1 MENDNND
8 QSKEATVSVS
18 PDSAEQNRRTNG
30 YYNIENNDRLKE
42 VTISVL
48 PITVEKIEITNF
60 SGKTCT
66 PKKTKHENDR
76 KLEVSADNKQWRYWD
91 FSNTILIF

>member
-30 YYNIENNDRLKE
+30 YYNIENDDRLKE

-48 PITVEKIEITNF
+48 PITVEKIVITNF
-60 SGKTCT
+60 SGKNLHAEED
-66 PKKTKHENDR
+66 KT
-76 KLEVSADNKQWRYWD
+76 
-91 FSNTILIF
+91 